1 MSKKTFDRILLA
13 FLLLDLFASLSVVAA
28 LATGYLS

>member
-1 MSKKTFDRILLA
+1 MSKKMLNHILLA
-13 FLLLDLFASLSVVAA
+13 FLLLDLFVSLSVVAA